1 MECGCVHLAALF
13 NKYTINVYDIDDAPE
28 MIHAEYKPRMNRCI
42 PIICPRAEI
51 NPRILQA
58 LSQFTPLSA

>member
-1 MECGCVHLAALF
+1 CVHLAALF
-13 NKYTINVYDIDDAPE
+13 NKYTINVYDIDNAPE
-28 MIHAEYKPRMNRCI
+28 MIYAEYKPWTDRCT

-58 LSQFTPLSA
+58 LSQLVPLRA